1 MYDTTVLGPSGAR
14 DSSAITLRE
23 PGAEKAG
30 PGNPVPGSLVPESLV
45 PGRPIAPSPARASG
59 EQPIRQDA
67 RPAG

>member
-30 PGNPVPGSLVPESLV
+30 PGESRTREPGTGE
-45 PGRPIAPSPARASG
+45 PGTGEPGTGAADRAVSG
-59 EQPIRQDA
+59 
-67 RPAG
+67 AGQR

>member
-30 PGNPVPGSLVPESLV
+30 PGESRTREPGTGE
-45 PGRPIAPSPARASG
+45 PGTGVADRAVSG
-59 EQPIRQDA
+59 
-67 RPAG
+67 AGQR

>member
-30 PGNPVPGSLVPESLV
+30 PGESRTREPGTGE
-45 PGRPIAPSPARASG
+45 PGTGAADRAVSG
-59 EQPIRQDA
+59 
-67 RPAG
+67 AGQR

>member
-30 PGNPVPGSLVPESLV
+30 PGESRTREPGTGE
-45 PGRPIAPSPARASG
+45 PGTGAADRAVSG
-59 EQPIRQDA
+59 
-67 RPAG
+67 AGPR